1 MWRRRRRR
9 VLVIAGVALVI
20 LAVAV
25 PLGRAATDRYYLPRV
40 LIWMDADVGDH
51 ERFPSRAVEAAPS
64 PFEYPVAD
72 GETSPDARLHTVTL
86 ERDGQR
92 EERPLD
98 EVLTSTGTTAFL
110 VIHGDQLVSEQ
121 YFDGYDRDSTQT
133 SFSVAK
139 SFVSALVGIAI
150 EEGHIDGVD
159 DPITKYLPELLGR
172 DPRFGRI
179 TIRHLLTMSSGIRY
193 EEGGLPWNA
202 DDTKT
207 YYEPDLRALALGCE
221 IESEPGQRFEYNNYN
236 PLLLG
241 LILERAT
248 GMPVSTFLEQK
259 LWQPLGMGADG
270 SWSLDS
276 TMSGF
281 EKMESGING
290 RAIDF
295 ATFGSLYLH
304 GGEWGGRQVV
314 PRAWVEESTRADTSS
329 DPARGYQYFWWVGE
343 GGHYSARGNHGQYIF
358 VAPERDLVIVRFGT
372 RYGHGSRVWMD
383 VFEQLAGRFEA
394 PGGDGLV
401 RAEYSFDARA
411 VVTGL
416 APALSR
422 QAVLPRSTLSVA
434 SR

>member
-1 MWRRRRRR
+1 MNRGN
-9 VLVIAGVALVI
+9 A
-20 LAVAV
+20 
-25 PLGRAATDRYYLPRV
+25 
-40 LIWMDADVGDH
+40 
-51 ERFPSRAVEAAPS
+51 SR
-64 PFEYPVAD
+64 
-72 GETSPDARLHTVTL
+72 
-86 ERDGQR
+86 
-92 EERPLD
+92 
-98 EVLTSTGTTAFL
+98 
-110 VIHGDQLVSEQ
+110 
-121 YFDGYDRDSTQT
+121 
-133 SFSVAK
+133 
-139 SFVSALVGIAI
+139 
-150 EEGHIDGVD
+150 
-159 DPITKYLPELLGR
+159 
-172 DPRFGRI
+172 
-179 TIRHLLTMSSGIRY
+179 
-193 EEGGLPWNA
+193 
-202 DDTKT
+202 
-207 YYEPDLRALALGCE
+207 
-221 IESEPGQRFEYNNYN
+221 YNNYN